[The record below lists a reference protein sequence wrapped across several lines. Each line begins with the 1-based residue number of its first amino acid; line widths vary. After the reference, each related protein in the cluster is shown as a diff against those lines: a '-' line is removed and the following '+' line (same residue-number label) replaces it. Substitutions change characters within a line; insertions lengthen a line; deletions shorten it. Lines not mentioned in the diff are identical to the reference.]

1 MTGWPALLGGLG
13 LVAVLFGLLSAG
25 IALFQPVTDLS
36 LTWIGWNL
44 ALGVLLLAASLV
56 FGFDTVRQRL
66 QSGEARRV
74 GRYGSSALVSTIS
87 WILILGML
95 GFIAQ
100 RRSVRFDWSEGQVN
114 TLTEQTADLLERLDV
129 ETEVTAFFARSE
141 IPAVSSLLDLYDHQ
155 SDRLEVRYLDP
166 NAAPL
171 MVEELAL
178 DPEALARGLVR
189 ISQGSDGIAV
199 TELTESGL
207 TNGLLKLTRGLEKK
221 VYFLRGHG
229 ERGIQTAGGED
240 GEGPE
245 GMSRAA
251 DALRNETY
259 QVDSLDLS
267 TRGEVPEDA
276 ETIVVSGPT
285 RPLFDH
291 ELAAL
296 RRYVE
301 KGGSLFILIDPRA
314 NTNLGELLRG
324 WGVVLGDDVV
334 VDPVQ
339 AIFNQATVP
348 MAAEY
353 ALEHP
358 ITRSL
363 SQATVYP
370 MVRSVEVTRDG
381 WEVLVLTG
389 PSSWAERDLP
399 GWQATGRAEF
409 GDGDLDGPVPIA
421 VAGEL
426 PPSSQSEAEQA
437 GRIVVFGDSDFA
449 SNEFI
454 EAQYNR
460 DIFLNSANWLLGDI
474 DQISIRPRLSRASR
488 FEMNADQFRSIVS
501 LSLFVLPEGIAV
513 AGVLAWW
520 LRRGR
525 GGR

>member
-36 LTWIGWNL
+36 WIGWNL
-44 ALGVLLLAASLV
+44 AIGVLLLAASLL
-56 FGFDTVRQRL
+56 FGFDTVRQRI

-74 GRYGSSALVSTIS
+74 GRYGSSAVVSAVS

-95 GFIAQ
+95 GFLAQ
-100 RRSVRFDWSEGQVN
+100 RRTLRFDWSEGDVN
-114 TLTEQTADLLERLDV
+114 TLTEQTADLLGRLDAD
-129 ETEVTAFFARSE
+129 TEVTAFFARSE
-141 IPAVSSLLDLYDHQ
+141 IPAVAALLDLYDYQ
-155 SDRLEVRYLDP
+155 SDRLAIRYVDP

-171 MVEELAL
+171 LVEELAL
-178 DPEALARGLVR
+178 EPEALARGLVR
-189 ISQGSDGIAV
+189 ISQASGGMVV
-199 TELTESGL
+199 TDLTESGL
-207 TNGLLKLTRGLEKK
+207 TNGLLRLTRGLEKK
-221 VYFLRGHG
+221 IYFIRGHG
-229 ERGIQTAGGED
+229 ERAIESLGTDEGEAA
-240 GEGPE
+240 E
-245 GMSRAA
+245 GMSRAV

-259 QVDSLDLS
+259 QVESLDLS
-267 TRGEVPEDA
+267 TRGEIPQDA
-276 ETIVVSGPT
+276 EAVVVSGPT
-285 RPLFDH
+285 RPFFEH

-296 RRYVE
+296 LAYAER
-301 KGGSLFILIDPRA
+301 GGSLFILVDPRA
-314 NTNLGELLRG
+314 NTNLGDLLEG
-324 WGVVLGDDVV
+324 WGVYLGDDVV

-353 ALEHP
+353 APDHP
-358 ITRSL
+358 ITQSL
-363 SQATVYP
+363 RQATVYP
-370 MVRSVEVTRDG
+370 MVRSVDATQEG
-381 WEVLVLTG
+381 WEALVLTG
-389 PSSWAERDLP
+389 PSSWAERDLA
-399 GWQATGRAEF
+399 GWQASGRAEF

-421 VAGEL
+421 VAG
-426 PPSSQSEAEQA
+426 SVSRIDQAENRSP
-437 GRIVVFGDSDFA
+437 GRVVVFGDSDFV

-488 FEMNADQFRSIVS
+488 FEMNADQFRAIVS